1 MIFAMFV
8 FIYDSRWD
16 SYSPCGRQIEGTPFV
31 AFKVPLAEVRK
42 IKLLKKSIFTRY
54 GGSLQQSIP
63 IKIEINS

>member
-42 IKLLKKSIFTRY
+42 IKLFSYF
-54 GGSLQQSIP
+54 
-63 IKIEINS
+63 

>member
-1 MIFAMFV
+1 MFV
-8 FIYDSRWD
+8 FTYDSRWD

-42 IKLLKKSIFTRY
+42 IKLFKKSILFRY